1 MDLFPAFKRRIAWLA
16 LRWVEKPVQELGSIL
31 SLGEVSLACSQ
42 IFHQADESFDDDWR
56 VRLARI
62 INLTSRLEKT
72 KINLQTSDKSE
83 VIPDI

>member
-1 MDLFPAFKRRIAWLA
+1 
-16 LRWVEKPVQELGSIL
+16 VQELGGIL

-42 IFHQADESFDDDWR
+42 VFHQADESFDDDWH
-56 VRLARI
+56 VRLVRAI
-62 INLTSRLEKT
+62 ILPSRSEKS